1 MHRLPESP
9 AAPPPVPS
17 ERPEQTGR
25 PHRLP
30 DIGTGDRWVFG
41 FPGQAR
47 AEVHTLGARLHSLLL
62 PDRHG
67 EFGDVV
73 LAGGSPEEVR
83 GAASYFG
90 ATVGRYANRIAG
102 GRLVV
107 DGVVRQL
114 DTQDTGHT
122 LHGGPDGFDR
132 RVWRAE
138 PVHTHGR
145 TGVRL
150 FLRSPDGD
158 QGFPGALDVRVT
170 CTLDRNNALTLEYQA
185 VSDAA
190 TVVNLTNHTYWNLE
204 GEGSGDVLAHRLRIP
219 ASRYTAVDAALI
231 PDGPHR
237 SVDGT
242 PFDLRQSRSLGGVF
256 AHEDEQL
263 RLGGGGFDHNWVL
276 ADGPSADTRSAAVLY
291 APASGRRLEVHTTEP
306 GIQVY
311 TGNLLAGEITGK
323 SGRPYGAH
331 AGVALETQ
339 HFPDSPN
346 RADDP
351 STLVR
356 PGEVYRSTTVLSF
369 SVAQE

>member
-1 MHRLPESP
+1 MHHPPESP
-9 AAPPPVPS
+9 AAPPSAPDA
-17 ERPEQTGR
+17 RPDPTGR
-25 PHRLP
+25 PYRLP
-30 DIGTGDRWVFG
+30 DTGTGDRWVFG

-62 PDRHG
+62 PDRWG
-67 EFGDVV
+67 RFADVV
-73 LAGGSPEEVR
+73 LAASEAPAVR
-83 GAASYFG
+83 GPASYFG

-107 DGVVRQL
+107 DGAVRQL

-138 PVHTHGR
+138 PVHTSDR

-158 QGFPGALDVRVT
+158 QGFPGTLDARLT
-170 CTLDRNNALTLEYQA
+170 CTLDRDGALTFDYHA
-185 VSDAA
+185 VSDAP
-190 TVVNLTNHTYWNLE
+190 TVVNLTNHAYWNLE
-204 GEGSGDVLAHRLRIP
+204 GEGSGDVLGHELQIHAPRWTP
-219 ASRYTAVDAALI
+219 VDAALI

-237 SVDGT
+237 PVEGT
-242 PFDLRQSRSLGGVF
+242 PFDLRLPRRLSAVF
-256 AHEDEQL
+256 ARDDEQL

-276 ADGPSADTRSAAVLY
+276 GDAPDAALRSAAVLC
-291 APASGRRLEVHTTEP
+291 APTSGRRLEVHTTEP

-323 SGRPYGAH
+323 GGHPYGPH

-351 STLVR
+351 STLLG
-356 PGEVYRSTTVLSF
+356 PGEVYRSRTVLRF
-369 SVAQE
+369 SVAEE